1 MSRKLDLFDLLPETI
16 LFLIVSYLPFKDA
29 AKTSILS
36 KRWRYIWHATT
47 NIEFIE
53 SFFRRPHMLHGGGRE
68 SQKRAFINYV
78 GKWMMQ
84 YQEPKVDRFRLSFS
98 CPNEFHID
106 IEQWIRVVVNRNVE
120 ELDLSFYWFGW
131 EGRFPP
137 YHATLFDLPSCLYEH
152 GTLQSLIL
160 AACNLNDSMIKNFSS
175 LKNLSLECI
184 RLKETFFVNM
194 LPNCPSLESLSLK
207 RCVGL
212 NEMNLEER
220 TAMKL
225 RKLCICHC
233 SPLRST
239 IKISTPSLRF
249 FKYSGSIQSLLLQ
262 HLTSIEEADI
272 DFGYAYVRTDEFRY
286 LLYIIL
292 WHLHL
297 AKCLIVCSYV
307 PQVLHNRLLD
317 FIPPPVP
324 LEARHLIMKVGL
336 QERELPGILALLM
349 YCPKLNT
356 LTIKMGHVKFR
367 DDGDPSVEFDFKAFC
382 REREVGFQCLR
393 ENLKV
398 IEVDLYQGM
407 KSEQELLGY
416 LLKEAQVL
424 ERITITTCKEM
435 DPDDAYPD
443 LYFRN
448 ALRVRDFE
456 KASHN
461 LLVSIL

>member
-84 YQEPKVDRFRLSFS
+84 YQEPK
-98 CPNEFHID
+98 
-106 IEQWIRVVVNRNVE
+106 
-120 ELDLSFYWFGW
+120 
-131 EGRFPP
+131 
-137 YHATLFDLPSCLYEH
+137 
-152 GTLQSLIL
+152 
-160 AACNLNDSMIKNFSS
+160 
-175 LKNLSLECI
+175 
-184 RLKETFFVNM
+184 
-194 LPNCPSLESLSLK
+194 
-207 RCVGL
+207 
-212 NEMNLEER
+212 
-220 TAMKL
+220 
-225 RKLCICHC
+225 
-233 SPLRST
+233 
-239 IKISTPSLRF
+239 
-249 FKYSGSIQSLLLQ
+249 
-262 HLTSIEEADI
+262 
-272 DFGYAYVRTDEFRY
+272 
-286 LLYIIL
+286 
-292 WHLHL
+292 
-297 AKCLIVCSYV
+297 
-307 PQVLHNRLLD
+307 VLHNRLLD

-407 KSEQELLGY
+407 KSEEELLRY